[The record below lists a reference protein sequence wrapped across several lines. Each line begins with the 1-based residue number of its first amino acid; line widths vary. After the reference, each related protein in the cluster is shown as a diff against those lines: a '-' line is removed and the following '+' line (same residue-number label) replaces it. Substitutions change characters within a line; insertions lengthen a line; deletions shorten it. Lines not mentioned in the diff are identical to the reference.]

1 MGIDV
6 KETCAILWKVIGFSM
21 STSIKFMRNHPIL
34 SLVSMFLLALYILLP
49 SLLFFLIYSSPVLAC
64 VVVYAREKLGLRFS
78 GSSSGPESCQG
89 EKKGGRCHLRQQRS
103 VRRNARMKVE
113 EWDSQTSDEEK
124 DKVILTSLYND
135 LLGRTPQFEESPK
148 AIETNVVEEEKDKAF
163 AEEDS
168 RMSSQDL
175 GYLNVEEEPM
185 VCNCEDNEEKKHD
198 DGKEEIMSNVN
209 EHGISEVERNKRL
222 ESLIARRRTRRLF
235 KLALD
240 QHNKLQAEE
249 TTSPTQNNNLHITV
263 PRNNNNNSFEKRRS
277 YQSGLQVPGSAP
289 SVMLQARSPFDIPYD
304 PQEER
309 PNLTGDSF
317 DQEFSFFNPNDMFLC
332 RHESFCRFA
341 HFSPEHAQCMN
352 SPVPAS
358 DISTTRKLL
367 DLDNEYMDHNEQN
380 IPCYAKPVTTK
391 DDESGKNGDVE
402 VNHETDT
409 SEEDD
414 DTSSCSEESEAELN
428 RFNKAE
434 LREAI
439 SHSMDKFP
447 GFLVNQARN
456 DIPSPLPRGLL
467 APRLD
472 DNNMF
477 YARRGASSHNR
488 TFSIASDM
496 QVEVSELGSPPTTVD
511 WLDDWSNGG
520 ESYTY
525 DTDIDREIIRGEE
538 SRKRISQQCESRS
551 GTGTKEDDNGLVTKP
566 YQKCLS
572 DEHLRT
578 ADEMSLIDRRSQT
591 RENFEMRPSR
601 SSDVPK
607 SRSYGKLDGLLFHT
621 SVSLSS
627 ITEEPETIL
636 DSVDVGNKI
645 SLTSGDSSMKNLTDE
660 EVVGVSGPPKIMD
673 LSSIGHQQKD
683 KILNS
688 IQGEHDTDIHMK
700 EHENEKPK
708 ECEAAQSILDASL
721 DATYVESFGR
731 EIKDEEEPDLDKSTK
746 EVTQQREDKALQ
758 GDLMGSPKL
767 QESEVMEENGQE
779 LVKNSDENVKA
790 MEQEETHDV
799 LDASLIHPCTQLSE
813 EYGNAKNDS
822 DVILIQVQDG
832 NNSTLDDSTDQQ
844 FSKEGE
850 SSGLLKDLHAESTQE
865 SNNIVNI
872 EEESIGLEDAPNSH
886 GSQSWTQQQG
896 TCSSQKPE
904 HDEIISQDIAK
915 DMEYENT
922 KPMEYEADQ
931 SVLNSSLDTLCV
943 DSFEREMKEE
953 EEEEPN
959 LDNFTMDVTE
969 QIEDKALQGD
979 LTSSHFLTNLQ
990 ESEVMEENNPKL
1002 VKKSDKSAKLVEQEK
1017 THDVLEASSSP
1028 PYTQLVEGYENA
1040 KNDCDVTLLKVQDG
1054 NHSILDESTDQ
1065 KFSKEG
1071 ENSGLL
1077 KDLHAEPTQEYNNI
1091 VNVKEELIDLEDAH
1105 DSQGSQPWTQQNGT
1119 DSSEIISPRTSE
1131 ITQRPEHDVSHDT
1144 AKDKVATEAKDS
1156 TDTEKNDEEN
1166 LKHEQ
1171 VIEDVE
1177 KELLTLQAL
1186 HHNTGLTARE
1196 DDEESKKVVEAVHNS
1211 ETKTSKTET
1220 DP

>member
-6 KETCAILWKVIGFSM
+6 KETCAIIWKVIGFSM

-78 GSSSGPESCQG
+78 DSSSESKSCEG

-113 EWDSQTSDEEK
+113 EWDSQTSEEEK

-148 AIETNVVEEEKDKAF
+148 AIETNVVEEENDKPF
-163 AEEDS
+163 VEEEDS
-168 RMSSQDL
+168 RMF
-175 GYLNVEEEPM
+175 NVDQEQPM
-185 VCNCEDNEEKKHD
+185 VCKCEVNEEKQ
-198 DGKEEIMSNVN
+198 DGKEEMSN
-209 EHGISEVERNKRL
+209 GISEVERNKRL

-263 PRNNNNNSFEKRRS
+263 PRNNNNNPFEKRRN

-289 SVMLQARSPFDIPYD
+289 SVMLQSRSPFDIPYD

-309 PNLTGDSF
+309 PILTGDSF
-317 DQEFSFFNPNDMFLC
+317 DQEFSFFNPNDMFLT

-358 DISTTRKLL
+358 DVSTTRKRL
-367 DLDNEYMDHNEQN
+367 DLDNEYMDHSEQKHS
-380 IPCYAKPVTTK
+380 YYVKQVTTEDSDRSGEGEK
-391 DDESGKNGDVE
+391 SKNRDEEEE
-402 VNHETDT
+402 VNNETDS

-414 DTSSCSEESEAELN
+414 DDDDSSCSEESEAELN

-439 SHSMDKFP
+439 SHSMDNFP
-447 GFLVNQARN
+447 GFLVNQARK
-456 DIPSPLPRGLL
+456 DIPSPLPRGLA
-467 APRLD
+467 APKLD
-472 DNNMF
+472 DNMF
-477 YARRGASSHNR
+477 YARRGTSSHSR

-538 SRKRISQQCESRS
+538 SRKRVSQQCDSRP
-551 GTGTKEDDNGLVTKP
+551 KENDNGVGTKP

-572 DEHLRT
+572 DEHLKS
-578 ADEMSLIDRRSQT
+578 ADEMSLLDRRSQT
-591 RENFEMRPSR
+591 IDFDQKPSR
-601 SSDVPK
+601 SSDVFK

-636 DSVDVGNKI
+636 DSNIID
-645 SLTSGDSSMKNLTDE
+645 
-660 EVVGVSGPPKIMD
+660 
-673 LSSIGHQQKD
+673 HHQKD
-683 KILNS
+683 QILNS
-688 IQGEHDTDIHMK
+688 IQGENDTEIHMK
-700 EHENEKPK
+700 EDENTKPK
-708 ECEAAQSILDASL
+708 EYETAQSVLDASL
-721 DATYVESFGR
+721 DTPYVESSER
-731 EIKDEEEPDLDKSTK
+731 EIKKEEESNLDNSTK
-746 EVTQQREDKALQ
+746 GVTKQTEDKALQ
-758 GDLMGSPKL
+758 GDLMSFPCH
-767 QESEVMEENGQE
+767 ESEVLEE
-779 LVKNSDENVKA
+779 KPIKIPDENAKP
-790 MEQEETHDV
+790 MEQEETNDV
-799 LDASLIHPCTQLSE
+799 LDESLIHPCTQLSQ
-813 EYGNAKNDS
+813 EYGNAENDS
-822 DVILIQVQDG
+822 DVMLMQVQDG
-832 NNSTLDDSTDQQ
+832 NNSTLDESADLD

-850 SSGLLKDLHAESTQE
+850 SSGLLKDLHAESAE
-865 SNNIVNI
+865 EYNNVVNV
-872 EEESIGLEDAPNSH
+872 EEES
-886 GSQSWTQQQG
+886 
-896 TCSSQKPE
+896 
-904 HDEIISQDIAK
+904 
-915 DMEYENT
+915 
-922 KPMEYEADQ
+922 
-931 SVLNSSLDTLCV
+931 
-943 DSFEREMKEE
+943 EMK

-959 LDNFTMDVTE
+959 LDNFTKDISE

-979 LTSSHFLTNLQ
+979 LTSSPGHVFTNLQ
-990 ESEVMEENNPKL
+990 ESEVMEKNDPIL
-1002 VKKSDKSAKLVEQEK
+1002 VKKSGAKLGEQEK
-1017 THDVLEASSSP
+1017 PHDVLEASSSS
-1028 PYTQLVEGYENA
+1028 PYTQLVEDYEN
-1040 KNDCDVTLLKVQDG
+1040 LLKVQNG
-1054 NHSILDESTDQ
+1054 NDSALDESIDQ

-1077 KDLHAEPTQEYNNI
+1077 IDLHAEPTQEHSNMM
-1091 VNVKEELIDLEDAH
+1091 NVKEELIGLEDAN
-1105 DSQGSQPWTQQNGT
+1105 DSQASQLWTQQNGT
-1119 DSSEIISPRTSE
+1119 NSSEGISPRTLD
-1131 ITQRPEHDVSHDT
+1131 ITQKPEQTDAISQDT
-1144 AKDKVATEAKDS
+1144 AKDKVDTAAKDS

-1166 LKHEQ
+1166 QKPDEQ
-1171 VIEDVE
+1171 VIEEDVE
-1177 KELLTLQAL
+1177 KELQLTLQSL
-1186 HHNTGLTARE
+1186 HHSTGLTASE
-1196 DDEESKKVVEAVHNS
+1196 DDEESKKVVEAVHNT
-1211 ETKTSKTET
+1211 ETKTTQTET
-1220 DP
+1220 DS